1 MRAGAL
7 RSGRSAPP
15 KGISSPP
22 MEGAV
27 RKGLLIVGIGVAIVG
42 ATFIATII
50 SLPPPPSQISAAT
63 LDVPY
68 ILDNSTA
75 TSEIAPASAP
85 SANIYFSWVS
95 DYPIAV
101 SLYDRLPC
109 VPQHPSCTPTAPLV
123 SWVRNASGNWTS
135 SGGIDLPVYV
145 VLTNNGST
153 PATVSGTIVATY
165 VPSTPYLPTWSLI
178 ALVTGALVLLGIG
191 GVAIFLGLFLRGGIY
206 SRPSSTVPDSIAEDD
221 RYLEELD
228 EEPDLADDPAPGDEP
243 DR

>member
-1 MRAGAL
+1 
-7 RSGRSAPP
+7 
-15 KGISSPP
+15 
-22 MEGAV
+22 V

-42 ATFIATII
+42 STFIATII
-50 SLPPPPSQISAAT
+50 SLPPPPSQMSAAT

-68 ILDNSTA
+68 LLDNSTA
-75 TSEIAPASAP
+75 TSRISPASAP
-85 SANIYFSWVS
+85 SANIYLSWVS

-109 VPQHPSCTPTAPLV
+109 APQGPSCTPTAPLV
-123 SWVRNASGNWTS
+123 SWTRNASGNWSS

-165 VPSTPYLPTWSLI
+165 VPSAPYLPTWSLI

-191 GVAIFLGLFLRGGIY
+191 AVAIFLGLFLRAGIY
-206 SRPSSTVPDSIAEDD
+206 SHPSATVADSVAEDD
-221 RYLEELD
+221 RYLEEL
-228 EEPDLADDPAPGDEP
+228 EEDPYLPEDPASGDEL